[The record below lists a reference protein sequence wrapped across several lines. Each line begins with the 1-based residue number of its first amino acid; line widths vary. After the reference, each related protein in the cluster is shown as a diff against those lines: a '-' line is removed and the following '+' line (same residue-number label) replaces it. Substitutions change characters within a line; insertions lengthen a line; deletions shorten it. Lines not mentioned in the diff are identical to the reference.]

1 MSGEEKTERLAHQ
14 EEDNQKTM
22 REGMLRMLLTS
33 EARERLTNI
42 RMVKPDV
49 SKIIEDNIIRL
60 ASTGKLSPPITDE
73 YIKQLLQSIQK
84 PKREFKIRRV

>member
-1 MSGEEKTERLAHQ
+1 MSEEEKTERPAREG
-14 EEDNQKTM
+14 EENQRTM

-60 ASTGKLSPPITDE
+60 ASAGKISPPITDR
-73 YIKQLLQSIQK
+73 YIKQLLLSIQK
-84 PKREFKIRRV
+84 PKREFKIKRV

>member
-1 MSGEEKTERLAHQ
+1 MSEADKSERTVPEEEK
-14 EEDNQKTM
+14 NQRTM

-60 ASTGKLSPPITDE
+60 VSAGRVNPPITDE
-73 YIKQLLQSIQK
+73 YIKQLLLSIQK
-84 PKREFKIRRV
+84 PKREFKIKRV

>member
-1 MSGEEKTERLAHQ
+1 MSEADKSERIAPEEEK
-14 EEDNQKTM
+14 NQRTM

-33 EARERLTNI
+33 DARERLTNI

-60 ASTGKLSPPITDE
+60 ASAGKLSPPITDE
-73 YIKQLLQSIQK
+73 YIKQLLLSIQK

>member
-1 MSGEEKTERLAHQ
+1 MSEEEKTERLAHQ
-14 EEDNQKTM
+14 EKDNQRTM

-60 ASTGKLSPPITDE
+60 ASAGKLSPPITDE

>member
-1 MSGEEKTERLAHQ
+1 MSREEKNERLVHQ
-14 EEDNQKTM
+14 EEENQKTM

-60 ASTGKLSPPITDE
+60 ASAGKLSPPITDE

>member
-1 MSGEEKTERLAHQ
+1 MSEADKSERIAPEEEK
-14 EEDNQKTM
+14 NQRTM

-60 ASTGKLSPPITDE
+60 ASAGKLSPPITDE

>member
-1 MSGEEKTERLAHQ
+1 MSGEEKTEHLARD
-14 EEDNQKTM
+14 EENQRTM

-33 EARERLTNI
+33 DARERLTNI

-60 ASTGKLSPPITDE
+60 ASAGKLSPPITDE
-73 YIKQLLQSIQK
+73 YIKQLLLSIQK

>member
-1 MSGEEKTERLAHQ
+1 MSGEEKTERLAQQ
-14 EEDNQKTM
+14 EEENQKTM
-22 REGMLRMLLTS
+22 REGMLRILLTS
-33 EARERLTNI
+33 EARERLMNI
-42 RMVKPDV
+42 RMVKPDI
-49 SKIIEDNIIRL
+49 SKIVEDNIIRL

>member
-1 MSGEEKTERLAHQ
+1 MSEADKSERIAPEEEK
-14 EEDNQKTM
+14 NQRTM

-33 EARERLTNI
+33 DARERLTNI

-60 ASTGKLSPPITDE
+60 ASAGKLSPPITDE

>member
-1 MSGEEKTERLAHQ
+1 MSEADKSERTAPEEEK
-14 EEDNQKTM
+14 NQRTM

-33 EARERLTNI
+33 DARERLTNI

-60 ASTGKLSPPITDE
+60 ASAGKLSPPITDE

>member
-1 MSGEEKTERLAHQ
+1 MSEEDKTERPAH
-14 EEDNQKTM
+14 EEEENQRTM

-60 ASTGKLSPPITDE
+60 SSAGRISPPITDE
-73 YIKQLLQSIQK
+73 YIKQLLLSIQK